1 MAIVEIDV
9 LWSSNIVIKS
19 TNDIGQPNA
28 FVKMYF
34 LYNINKYKIN
44 LRIYLAYI
52 YVYVSSVTWC

>member
-19 TNDIGQPNA
+19 TNDIGRPNA